1 MSQQAQIRKA
11 WPEEHAG
18 WNKEG
23 WQKVT
28 KAVTPLAIP
37 FMKTS
42 GYAVLVLSVIA
53 IVESESV
60 ELTGW

>member
-28 KAVTPLAIP
+28 KAVARLALPLMRI
-37 FMKTS
+37 S
-42 GYAVLVLSVIA
+42 GYPAPARYATAVAGFEFGGS
-53 IVESESV
+53 
-60 ELTGW
+60 TG